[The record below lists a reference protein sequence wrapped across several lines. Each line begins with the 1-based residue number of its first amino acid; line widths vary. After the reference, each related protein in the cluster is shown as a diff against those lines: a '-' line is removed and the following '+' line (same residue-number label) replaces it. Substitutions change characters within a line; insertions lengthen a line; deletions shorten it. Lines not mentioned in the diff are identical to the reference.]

1 MSRTTGKFKVV
12 ENGHVAVDKI
22 SDDITNFMER
32 IPFEVQKLESKSIKS
47 IIQIISRQAYSLL
60 DVSIVTKGSS
70 SCQCM
75 GR

>member
-32 IPFEVQKLESKSIKS
+32 IPFEVQKLESKEYQKS

-60 DVSIVTKGSS
+60 DVSIVTKG
-70 SCQCM
+70 
-75 GR
+75 